1 MEQQSKRVPFW
12 RSLQVK
18 FGLTYIAIIA
28 SVLVLLN
35 TYPVL
40 VSQDLVFQS
49 KQQSF
54 QRQAASIAST
64 LSVSSVN
71 SAEETIKTLNVTGF
85 NRIIVTDAYGR
96 VVYDSNTEVSRA
108 EGRYALIREITEA
121 LAPGGG
127 GHYAGNDVFTSEYRD
142 GAFRSRAASPVLYQ
156 NQIIGAVYAYEYDT
170 EQAALLEG
178 LQGNLLRLSAG
189 IAVVVLCLSGLLS
202 RALTRKIGQLL
213 TAIREVREGAYSHRA
228 EVPGRDEIAQLAQE
242 FNSLTDRLQTTENA
256 RRRFVSDASHELKT
270 PLAAIRLLTDSI
282 LQTENIDRETARE
295 FVTDIG
301 QEAERLSRITED
313 LLRLTRLDS
322 NVLER
327 PVVVDALPVLEQV
340 MRMMSLVAQEKGTEL
355 TYRAEGTCTM
365 LATRDEIHQI
375 IYNLTDNAVKYTP
388 PGSTVQVSLF
398 REGDQ
403 VVLTVEDN
411 GAGIPEEDLPRI
423 FERFYRVDKARSR
436 AAGGTGLGLAIVRD
450 TVEKRGGTVEAAN
463 RPGGGAVFTVRWPW
477 REGGGQT

>member
-1 MEQQSKRVPFW
+1 MS
-12 RSLQVK
+12 
-18 FGLTYIAIIA
+18 YILIILA
-28 SVLVLLN
+28 VLVLLN
-35 TYPVL
+35 TYPLL
-40 VSQDLVFQS
+40 VSQSLVFRT
-49 KQQSF
+49 KET
-54 QRQAASIAST
+54 AMK
-64 LSVSSVN
+64 SSVKMVE
-71 SAEETIKTLNVTGF
+71 SALSGLPELTEENVGQALASVEETGVSRLL
-85 NRIIVTDAYGR
+85 VTDTSGR
-96 VVYDSNTEVSRA
+96 ILFDTREGGSAKGMYAMYTEIVQALDGSDAFYCRYDSHAFLSR
-108 EGRYALIREITEA
+108 G
-121 LAPGGG
+121 
-127 GHYAGNDVFTSEYRD
+127 
-142 GAFRSRAASPVLYQ
+142 ASPVVYR
-156 NQIIGAVYAYEYDT
+156 NRIIGAVYAYEYDT
-170 EQAALLEG
+170 QQAELL
-178 LQGNLLRLSAG
+178 QSFQTNLTRISLLIGVLVVALSA
-189 IAVVVLCLSGLLS
+189 LLS
-202 RALTRKIGQLL
+202 RAFTRKIRELL
-213 TAIREVREGAYSHRA
+213 QAIRQVREGAYSHRA
-228 EVPGRDEIAQLAQE
+228 SVRGNDEIAQLATE
-242 FNSLTDRLQTTENA
+242 FNSLTDRLQTTEAA

-365 LATRDEIHQI
+365 LATRDYIHQI

>member
-1 MEQQSKRVPFW
+1 MDTISKDKGRIW
-12 RSLQVK
+12 DSLQFK
-18 FGLTYIAIIA
+18 FGLSYILIIA
-28 SVLVLLN
+28 GVLLLLN
-35 TYPVL
+35 TYPL
-40 VSQDLVFQS
+40 RVSQDLVFRSKATTLQS
-49 KQQSF
+49 
-54 QRQAASIAST
+54 
-64 LSVSSVN
+64 SVSVMVYSLSGLDRLTEENV
-71 SAEETIKTLNVTGF
+71 SQAMAVVEETGLS
-85 NRIIVTDAYGR
+85 RILVTDSAGK
-96 VVYDSNTEVSRA
+96 VLYDTRETNDALGEYSFYTEIVQ
-108 EGRYALIREITEA
+108 AL
-121 LAPGGG
+121 L
-127 GHYAGNDVFTSEYRD
+127 GNDVFSSSYRD

-256 RRRFVSDASHELKT
+256 RRRFVSDASHEMKT

-411 GAGIPEEDLPRI
+411 GAGS
-423 FERFYRVDKARSR
+423 A
-436 AAGGTGLGLAIVRD
+436 GLGLAIVRD